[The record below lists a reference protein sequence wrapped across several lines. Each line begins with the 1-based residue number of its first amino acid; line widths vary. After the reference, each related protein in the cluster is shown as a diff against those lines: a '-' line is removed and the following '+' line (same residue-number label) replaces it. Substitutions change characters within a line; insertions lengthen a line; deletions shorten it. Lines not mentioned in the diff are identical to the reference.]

1 MLRKGMI
8 QGTLAA
14 TLLAAACAVGV
25 VSAAERERPVD
36 RDAAGMCGQLRDA
49 ARRQSCLQ
57 GLPTLSPAQERAQAL
72 RGDPAVEASLE
83 TWGGSLDAA
92 MAARAQ
98 DLAAKGDVRSLL
110 GAMLIEPTRFHG
122 DDAEPWTLGPQ
133 ERAWFARAQQGGLT
147 DPLVAW
153 VEVFD
158 CHALDCDRGAAL
170 ARLLRIDPD
179 NAAVHL
185 WAIQGAMLARDS
197 DAAREQLRLAASARR
212 FDPHS
217 NQLLQLLLDARSGA
231 RLPPMDAQVST
242 VLTGIAASSTP
253 ADVIAILS
261 MAQWAALATP
271 PLQGLFRLCRLDSE
285 GGTDS
290 LGLQRDCIAVLSM
303 IAANDAT
310 LFYAQLGAR
319 QLARMNPSL
328 AAQWLPRLRQ
338 LAWWQDQSTRLLM
351 EGSVAVSPAEL
362 AGRVAREGE
371 LVALSQLL
379 ARAGIPGTPPAE
391 WELPEYY
398 R

>member
-8 QGTLAA
+8 QGTFAA
-14 TLLAAACAVGV
+14 TLLAAACAIGV

-36 RDAAGMCGQLRDA
+36 RDAAEMCGQLRDA
-49 ARRQSCLQ
+49 PRRQACLQ

-72 RGDPAVEASLE
+72 RGDPAVQASLE
-83 TWGGSLDAA
+83 AWGRSLDAA

-110 GAMLIEPTRFHG
+110 GAMLIQPTRFHG
-122 DDAEPWTLGPQ
+122 DDAEPGTLGPQ

-158 CHALDCDRGAAL
+158 CNALDCDRDAAL
-170 ARLLRIDPD
+170 ARLLRVAPD
-179 NAAVHL
+179 NGAVYV
-185 WAIQGAMLARDS
+185 WAIQDAMLAGDR

-217 NQLLQLLLDARSGA
+217 NQLLQLLLDARSAA
-231 RLPPMDAQVST
+231 RLPPMNAQVAT
-242 VLTGIAASSTP
+242 VMAGTAASSTP
-253 ADVIAILS
+253 ADVVAILS
-261 MAQWAALATP
+261 MSQWAALATP
-271 PLQGLFRLCRLDSE
+271 PLEGLVRLCRLDSE
-285 GGTDS
+285 GVMDNP
-290 LGLQRDCIAVLSM
+290 GLQRDCIAVLSM
-303 IAANDAT
+303 IAADDTT
-310 LFYAQLGAR
+310 LFFAQLGAR
-319 QLARMNPSL
+319 QLARMEPSL

-338 LAWWQDQSTRLLM
+338 LAWWQDHSTRLLM
-351 EGSVAVSPAEL
+351 EGNFAVSPAEH

-371 LVALSQLL
+371 LVALSELL
-379 ARAGIPGTPPAE
+379 VRAGIPGTPPAE